1 MQKAGE
7 FVLKLRFN
15 MCSVTAAFI
24 NGSDYQFLSL
34 LRSQSGFALVNLL
47 TQSECHYN
55 RITYGGSNELPLC
68 RLLAGNSFS
77 VFIENDYIFHSLTD
91 ILADTG

>member
-1 MQKAGE
+1 MY
-7 FVLKLRFN
+7 FI
-15 MCSVTAAFI
+15 TAAYI
-24 NGSDYQFLSL
+24 NGSDYQLLSL

-77 VFIENDYIFHSLTD
+77 VFRERLYFPFID
-91 ILADTG
+91 